1 MSSRSRRGRHG
12 GHGIERRRRR
22 ALQVRW
28 GMREAERASSS
39 SWGRGEKIS
48 RRRQGGRRWRP
59 YPPRGACSSVA
70 GEVVRRR
77 RPCCGLRPRN
87 RAGGRETAARG
98 HWAGSGG
105 LGGPAQV
112 GSVQGGGLLSLSS
125 LFLFFN
131 LLPFYLFSFSVI
143 VLHPIILVL
152 VKYILCL

>member
-1 MSSRSRRGRHG
+1 MTRKTVSSRSRRGRHG

-39 SWGRGEKIS
+39 SWGRGKKIS

-77 RPCCGLRPRN
+77 PASCSDAHRGTVGETTGAVSWAWPTGPVSVALGPG
-87 RAGGRETAARG
+87 AGGVPF
-98 HWAGSGG
+98 SF
-105 LGGPAQV
+105 
-112 GSVQGGGLLSLSS
+112 
-125 LFLFFN
+125 LFLHFYFFSPFTECFAIF
-131 LLPFYLFSFSVI
+131 LELPKGFCKMWDLAT
-143 VLHPIILVL
+143 
-152 VKYILCL
+152 